1 MDAPCILYAPAAPG
15 DAIVEAEVAGV
26 RRFAAARGWE
36 VRPVAA
42 DTPATMRDAIRRV
55 RPLGCIV
62 NLSNDRRDLPPSLFR
77 GLPLVYVHPP
87 HAMRR
92 RGVPFVARDNEA
104 IARFAFRELA
114 SGRPDAFAFVGSRYN
129 RAWSRERERAFR
141 SLAEAAGMPC
151 AVFPPRPTEPDA
163 PRAARLAAFAAS
175 LPRHA
180 AVFCASD
187 ATGGEFL
194 AACRTV
200 RRAVPRDLAVVG
212 ADNVTALCERLRPS
226 LTSVQVDSERTGYV
240 AARMLAAAAS
250 GDAAADGA
258 AVLIGPLLVVR
269 RESTRGRGRRE
280 PRIAEAVAMIRA
292 EACDGLDAATLAARF
307 PGSRRLFEMRF
318 REAMGHSVLDEI
330 LEVRLETAKSLLAHG
345 KVSLSALA
353 AFCGFSG
360 YPALQKAF
368 RSRTGL
374 TMSAWRKR
382 HFA

>member
-42 DTPATMRDAIRRV
+42 DAPETMRDAIRRI

-77 GLPLVYVHPP
+77 GLPLVYIHPP

-92 RGVPFVARDNEA
+92 RGVPFVARDNDA

-114 SGRPDAFAFVGSRYN
+114 AGRPDAFAFVGSRYD

-141 SLAEAAGMPC
+141 GLAEAAGKPC
-151 AVFPPRPTEPDA
+151 AVFPFRPAEPDA
-163 PRAARLAAFAAS
+163 ARAARLAAFAAS

-180 AVFCASD
+180 AVFCATD
-187 ATGGEFL
+187 ATAEEFL
-194 AACRTV
+194 AACRAS

-212 ADNVTALCERLRPS
+212 ADNVASLCESLRPS

-240 AARMLAAAAS
+240 AARMLAAAA
-250 GDAAADGA
+250 ADGP
-258 AVLIGPLLVVR
+258 AVFIGPLLVVR
-269 RESTRGRGRRE
+269 RDSTRGRGRRE

-368 RSRTGL
+368 RARTGL

>member
-15 DAIVEAEVAGV
+15 AAIVEAEVAGV
-26 RRFAAARGWE
+26 QRFAAARGWE
-36 VRPVAA
+36 IRPVAA
-42 DTPATMRDAIRRV
+42 DTPETVRDAIRRV

-141 SLAEAAGMPC
+141 GLAEAAGKPC
-151 AVFPPRPTEPDA
+151 AVFPSRPAESDA
-163 PRAARLAAFAAS
+163 ARAARLAAFAAS

-180 AVFCASD
+180 AVFCATD
-187 ATGGEFL
+187 ATAEAFL
-194 AACRTV
+194 AACRAS

-212 ADNVTALCERLRPS
+212 ADNVASLCESLSPS

-240 AARMLAAAAS
+240 AARMLAASAGGAS
-250 GDAAADGA
+250 PAD
-258 AVLIGPLLVVR
+258 R
-269 RESTRGRGRRE
+269 SSS
-280 PRIAEAVAMIRA
+280 
-292 EACDGLDAATLAARF
+292 CAATPRADAGAGNPASPR
-307 PGSRRLFEMRF
+307 PSR
-318 REAMGHSVLDEI
+318 
-330 LEVRLETAKSLLAHG
+330 
-345 KVSLSALA
+345 
-353 AFCGFSG
+353 
-360 YPALQKAF
+360 
-368 RSRTGL
+368 
-374 TMSAWRKR
+374 
-382 HFA
+382 

>member
-42 DTPATMRDAIRRV
+42 DTPETVRDAIRRV

-141 SLAEAAGMPC
+141 GLAEAAGKPC
-151 AVFPPRPTEPDA
+151 AVFPSRPAESHA
-163 PRAARLAAFAAS
+163 ARAARLAAFAAS

-180 AVFCASD
+180 AVFCATD
-187 ATGGEFL
+187 ATAEAFL
-194 AACRTV
+194 AACRAS

-212 ADNVTALCERLRPS
+212 ADNVASLCESLSPS

-240 AARMLAAAAS
+240 AARMLAASAGGAS
-250 GDAAADGA
+250 PDGP
-258 AVLIGPLLVVR
+258 AVFIGPLLVVR
-269 RESTRGRGRRE
+269 RDSTRGRGRRE

-292 EACDGLDAATLAARF
+292 EACAGLDAATLAARF

-345 KVSLSALA
+345 KVSLSVMA

>member
-26 RRFAAARGWE
+26 RRFAAARGWT

-42 DTPATMRDAIRRV
+42 TTPEAVRDAIRRI
-55 RPLGCIV
+55 RPMGCIV

-104 IARFAFRELA
+104 VARFAFRELA
-114 SGRPDAFAFVGSRYN
+114 AGRPDAFAFVGSRYN

-141 SLAEAAGMPC
+141 ALAAAAGKPC
-151 AVFPPRPTEPDA
+151 AVFPPRPAESDA
-163 PRAARLAAFAAS
+163 ARAARLVAFAAS
-175 LPRHA
+175 LPRHS

-187 ATGGEFL
+187 ETADGFL
-194 AACRTV
+194 DACRAS
-200 RRAVPRDLAVVG
+200 RRAVPRDLIVVG
-212 ADNVTALCERLRPS
+212 ADNVAALCDSLRPP

-240 AARMLAAAAS
+240 AARTLAAAAA
-250 GDAAADGA
+250 GRAAPDV
-258 AVLIGPLLVVR
+258 VLIAPLLVAR

-318 REAMGHSVLDEI
+318 REAMGRSVLDEI
-330 LEVRLETAKSLLAHG
+330 LDVRLETAKSLLAH
-345 KVSLSALA
+345 KRVALSAMA

-368 RSRTGL
+368 RSRTGM
-374 TMSAWRKR
+374 TMSAWRKL
-382 HFA
+382 HFK

>member
-141 SLAEAAGMPC
+141 GLAEAAGKPC
-151 AVFPPRPTEPDA
+151 AVFPSRPAESHA
-163 PRAARLAAFAAS
+163 ARAARLAAFAAS

-180 AVFCASD
+180 AVFCATD
-187 ATGGEFL
+187 ATAEAFL
-194 AACRTV
+194 AACRAS

-212 ADNVTALCERLRPS
+212 ADNVASLCESLSPS

-240 AARMLAAAAS
+240 AARMLAASAGGAS
-250 GDAAADGA
+250 PDGPA
-258 AVLIGPLLVVR
+258 IFIGPLLVVR
-269 RESTRGRGRRE
+269 RDSTRGRGRRE

-292 EACDGLDAATLAARF
+292 EACAGLDAATLAARF

-345 KVSLSALA
+345 KVSLSVMA